1 MDRRRHDMTGM
12 LLAKLHNPFA
22 EVGISNFDTLLLKMR
37 IEPAF
42 LGKHRLAL
50 HDPCYAVLLQNAGN
64 YRVVLGGVAP
74 PMDLCTESCGARFE
88 LLKIFVEPRH
98 RVEFDPRGKVAQC

>member
-64 YRVVLGGVAP
+64 YRVVLGGVARP
-74 PMDLCTESCGARFE
+74 VDRSPEPRGGRFE
-88 LLKIFVEPRH
+88 LLEVFIEPRH
-98 RVEFDPRGKVAQC
+98 RVKF